1 MDHPILNYVGAR
13 VPPERM
19 ALYLECHQLLVDYYP
34 DGWYGLLDQMLT
46 QIEDREQADIE
57 TMVHEAL
64 INNLKSMVQECNI
77 DFHPHFDFYHELRQL
92 YELTCAIY
100 TLEQYQNM
108 VALQLRF
115 DAYTDAAEQVAAVFQ
130 EVRPS
135 FDADTF
141 YSMIN
146 HISPTFITRLRAILE
161 DTIEHIEP
169 MLESQPQVAIIGST
183 LAAYGKEFPA
193 LLEIP
198 FSHVGG
204 TLDAYID
211 RYRTQIESLPPPA
224 AVRLLLLCALLAKLD
239 EEQGRPALGNVIQS
253 VFQHDVRRAMT
264 CGRMLNAMAYPRAD
278 A

>member
-1 MDHPILNYVGAR
+1 MDHPILNYLAAK
-13 VPPERM
+13 VPHERM
-19 ALYLECHQLLVDYYP
+19 QLYLECHQLLGDYYP
-34 DGWYGLLDQMLT
+34 DGWYALLEQLLT
-46 QIEDREQADIE
+46 QIEDREPPDVESMIHDAF
-57 TMVHEAL
+57 

-77 DFHPHFDFYHELRQL
+77 DFHPHFDFYPELRQL

-100 TLEQYQNM
+100 TLEQYPNM

-115 DAYTDAAEQVAAVFQ
+115 DAYGDAAEQVSAVLH

-135 FDADTF
+135 FDPDMF
-141 YSMIN
+141 YAMVN

-161 DTIEHIEP
+161 DTIGHIEP
-169 MLESQPQVAIIGST
+169 MLESQPQVTIIGTT

-211 RYRTQIESLPPPA
+211 RYRPLLESLPPPA
-224 AVRLLLLCALLAKLD
+224 VVRLLLLCALLAKLD
-239 EEQGRPALGNVIQS
+239 ESQGRPALGNVIQS

-264 CGRMLNAMAYPRAD
+264 CGRMLSMMEYPRAD